1 MRNIYIQTV
10 SDDESSSEV
19 VRWLNY
25 YGHTDCLIEI
35 NDFYDIEFVKLLV
48 SDNDVI
54 VDFNQ
59 HTVSEKDKYWYRR
72 GMLNFFTQCKSE
84 YPSVNTYL
92 WNKHVAPV
100 KTFLESLNFTSNI
113 NCASDNFLEKMNVLY
128 NCKHLGINIPATLV
142 TSSKSDLEEFA
153 KKFGKIIT
161 KSTVA
166 PLGNAIINGKEYRFS
181 SSTVLLNDYKIAK
194 LPASFVPSLF
204 QEYIEK
210 KYEIRSFFLDDKIYS
225 MAIFSQNNKKTQ
237 VDFRNYDSDNP
248 NRNVPYKL
256 PLWYEK
262 KLLKLY
268 RQLKLTSGSADII
281 VTPDY
286 QYVFLE
292 VNPIGQFGWLS
303 RNCNYHLEKTI
314 ADYLLK

>member
-35 NDFYDIEFVKLLV
+35 NDFYDIESVKLLV

-113 NCASDNFLEKMNVLY
+113 NCASDKYM
-128 NCKHLGINIPATLV
+128 T
-142 TSSKSDLEEFA
+142 
-153 KKFGKIIT
+153 KI
-161 KSTVA
+161 
-166 PLGNAIINGKEYRFS
+166 
-181 SSTVLLNDYKIAK
+181 
-194 LPASFVPSLF
+194 
-204 QEYIEK
+204 
-210 KYEIRSFFLDDKIYS
+210 
-225 MAIFSQNNKKTQ
+225 
-237 VDFRNYDSDNP
+237 
-248 NRNVPYKL
+248 
-256 PLWYEK
+256 
-262 KLLKLY
+262 
-268 RQLKLTSGSADII
+268 
-281 VTPDY
+281 
-286 QYVFLE
+286 
-292 VNPIGQFGWLS
+292 
-303 RNCNYHLEKTI
+303 
-314 ADYLLK
+314 